1 METELHNL
9 QQACTEHNGNCQKE
23 CKFCRYCSG
32 YAQKQR
38 TNNGCTRTGC
48 TRENSCD
55 ELEYPNQ
62 KSKLECDF
70 FQTVDTRLFSF
81 MACFNN
87 KKRNT
92 KNDQCNGNSGIV
104 VKQCLK
110 LLIKQQPNDRRWYT
124 GNQNLQPQHDNI
136 HTQIRNQT
144 CTNPSGIIR
153 RFLER
158 ENGIPEYYHNCQN
171 STKLDDHLKH
181 TVKFF

>member
-1 METELHNL
+1 MFLDVAHEEFDYEDGHYKSYNHTCQQDGNFHTSKMETELHNL

-92 KNDQCNGNSGIV
+92 KTISAMATV
-104 VKQCLK
+104 V
-110 LLIKQQPNDRRWYT
+110 
-124 GNQNLQPQHDNI
+124 
-136 HTQIRNQT
+136 
-144 CTNPSGIIR
+144 
-153 RFLER
+153 
-158 ENGIPEYYHNCQN
+158 
-171 STKLDDHLKH
+171 
-181 TVKFF
+181 